1 MEKRIRKHFSREL
14 ENIKKLILSLGA
26 IVEERVRMATKA
38 IEDND
43 AELAQQIIKSDFI
56 LRYIDDLELR
66 QAIEK
71 QLNKMK
77 IEISRLNSQIDAF
90 EGKEDDEEIELLR
103 EENERLQNLILE
115 KASNIS
121 LSCGVNLS
129 ISLPVSLN
137 LATSAKLY

>member
-115 KASNIS
+115 NGHQFYF
-121 LSCGVNLS
+121 LFF
-129 ISLPVSLN
+129 
-137 LATSAKLY
+137 